1 MKVLALILFLALQDR
16 SAADWIEQLRSNDA
30 GKRDEAVRALIQISR
45 GIQSGAPKMTTASV
59 ATLRKIPQGIAPNA
73 CHARSPALRR
83 RRGEASTRGKA
94 SIV

>member
-45 GIQSGAPKMTTASV
+45 GIQSGAPKMPP
-59 ATLRKIPQGIAPNA
+59 I
-73 CHARSPALRR
+73 
-83 RRGEASTRGKA
+83 
-94 SIV
+94 